1 MKLGLSDAEDV
12 SKRVKA
18 TLMFL
23 SDTRDNRG
31 T

>member
-1 MKLGLSDAEDV
+1 MKLRLAGADDV

-23 SDTRDNRG
+23 SDG
-31 T
+31 APPG